1 MKLVDKF
8 TLCFLLIFFIVT
20 PISIYSTHYS
30 IKQRIDNVEIER
42 LTAVNNEVAR
52 QLTLGIS
59 PDKYSQGRP
68 ISISTYAG
76 NLPSK
81 KVFTQ
86 KQNYDQGECRIMVSS
101 FYHIKGLNYK
111 VSSYNYV
118 TQSKQILR
126 GMLPVALVK
135 SLLMVVFVLI
145 AARMLSRN
153 ILLPFNESLAQMQKF
168 NLRKK
173 KPLVLAQSN
182 TKEFKELNVLLKNM
196 TDMAIAEYGLV
207 KEFSENASH
216 ELQTPLAVLRSK
228 LELLADTDIH
238 GEQAILIGDMQ
249 HAIEKMTR
257 INKSLLLLTKLENQ
271 EYEATE
277 NISFGGHIKS
287 ILGFYEDRMQMK
299 ELSLTT
305 KISDDIS
312 LKIHPALADL
322 LFDNLLGNAI
332 RHNVKNGIINIKA
345 NQKVFIIENTGAV
358 PVIPTEELF
367 ERFKKSD
374 QCGESIGLGLAIVK
388 QICELNKFD
397 VQYTYRNGLHS
408 LTVNFNGKAV
418 ADNAVLEAHI

>member
-42 LTAVNNEVAR
+42 LSKVNNEVSL
-52 QLTLGIS
+52 QLRSGIS
-59 PDKYSQGRP
+59 TDKYSQGRP
-68 ISISTYAG
+68 ISINRFSG
-76 NLPSK
+76 DLPK
-81 KVFTQ
+81 EKTLIE
-86 KQNYDQGECRIMVSS
+86 KQNYDQGDCRITVSS
-101 FYHIKGLNYK
+101 FYTIKGVNYK
-111 VSSYNYV
+111 ISSYNYV
-118 TQSKQILR
+118 TQSSQILR
-126 GMLPVALVK
+126 GMLPVSLIK
-135 SLLMVVFVLI
+135 SLLMVVAVLI

-153 ILLPFNESLAQMQKF
+153 ILSPFNESLAQMQKF

-182 TKEFKELNVLLKNM
+182 TKEFKELNLLLKSM
-196 TDMAIAEYGLV
+196 TDMAITEYGLV

-228 LELLADTDIH
+228 LELLADTDIQ
-238 GEQAILIGDMQ
+238 GDQAILIGDMQ
-249 HAIEKMTR
+249 HAIEKMAR
-257 INKSLLLLTKLENQ
+257 INHSLLLLTKLENQ

-277 NISFGGHIKS
+277 NISFAGHIKS
-287 ILGFYEDRMQMK
+287 ILGFYEDRIQMK
-299 ELSLTT
+299 ELSLNTQ
-305 KISDDIS
+305 ISDDIS

-332 RHNVKNGIINIKA
+332 RHNIKNGIINIKA
-345 NQKVFIIENTGAV
+345 NQEVFIIENTGVA
-358 PVIPTEELF
+358 PVIPTNELF

-397 VQYTYRNGLHS
+397 VKYTYRDGIHS
-408 LTVNFNGKAV
+408 LKVGFNGKAV
-418 ADNAVLEAHI
+418 TDNAALLTGI

>member
-30 IKQRIDNVEIER
+30 IKQRIDNAEIER
-42 LTAVNNEVAR
+42 LTTVNNEVAL
-52 QLTLGIS
+52 QLKSGIS

-68 ISISTYAG
+68 ISISTFAG
-76 NLPSK
+76 NLPSEK
-81 KVFTQ
+81 KLVE

-101 FYHIKGLNYK
+101 FYNIKGLNYK

-118 TQSKQILR
+118 TRSSQILR
-126 GMLPVALVK
+126 GMLPVALIK
-135 SLLMVVFVLI
+135 SFLMIVFVLI
-145 AARMLSRN
+145 GARILSRN
-153 ILLPFNESLAQMQKF
+153 ILSPFNESLAQMQKF

-173 KPLVLAQSN
+173 KPLLLAESN
-182 TKEFKELNVLLKNM
+182 TKEFKELNLLLKKM
-196 TDMAIAEYGLV
+196 TDMAITEYGLV

-216 ELQTPLAVLRSK
+216 ELQTPLSVLRSK
-228 LELLADTDIH
+228 LELLADTNIQGD
-238 GEQAILIGDMQ
+238 QAILIGEMQ
-249 HAIEKMTR
+249 HAIEKMAR
-257 INKSLLLLTKLENQ
+257 INHSLLLLTKLENQ

-277 NISFGGHIKS
+277 NISFAAHIKS
-287 ILGFYEDRMQMK
+287 ILGFYEDRIQMK
-299 ELSLTT
+299 ALSLTT
-305 KISDDIS
+305 QISDDIL
-312 LKIHPALADL
+312 LKMHPALADL

-345 NQKVFIIENTGAV
+345 NQDVFVIENTGAA

-397 VQYTYRNGLHS
+397 VQYTYHDGIHALRIG
-408 LTVNFNGKAV
+408 FKGKAI
-418 ADNAVLEAHI
+418 AENAALLEQV

>member
-42 LTAVNNEVAR
+42 LSAVNNEVAL
-52 QLTLGIS
+52 QLKSGIS

-68 ISISTYAG
+68 ISISTFAG
-76 NLPSK
+76 NLPNEK
-81 KVFTQ
+81 TLTE
-86 KQNYDQGECRIMVSS
+86 KQNYDQGDCRITVSS
-101 FYHIKGLNYK
+101 FYNIKGLNYK

-118 TQSKQILR
+118 TQSGQILR
-126 GMLPVALVK
+126 GMLPVALIK
-135 SLLMVVFVLI
+135 SLLMIVAVLI

-153 ILLPFNESLAQMQKF
+153 ILSPFNQSLAQMQKF

-173 KPLVLAQSN
+173 KPLVLAESN
-182 TKEFKELNVLLKNM
+182 TKEFKELNLLLKKM
-196 TDMAIAEYGLV
+196 TDMAITEYGLV

-216 ELQTPLAVLRSK
+216 ELQTPLSVLRSK
-228 LELLADTDIH
+228 LELLADTDIQ
-238 GEQAILIGDMQ
+238 GDQAILIGEMQ
-249 HAIEKMTR
+249 HAIEKMAR
-257 INKSLLLLTKLENQ
+257 INHSLLLLTKLENQ

-277 NISFGGHIKS
+277 HISFAGHIKS
-287 ILGFYEDRMQMK
+287 ILGFYEDRIQMK
-299 ELSLTT
+299 ALTLTT
-305 KISDDIS
+305 HIGDDIS

-345 NQKVFIIENTGAV
+345 NHEAFVIENTGAA

-388 QICELNKFD
+388 QICELNKFN
-397 VQYTYRNGLHS
+397 VRYTYRDGMHS
-408 LTVNFNGKAV
+408 LRIDFNGMAV
-418 ADNAVLEAHI
+418 ANSAALIAQV

>member
-30 IKQRIDNVEIER
+30 IKQRIDNAEIER
-42 LTAVNNEVAR
+42 LTTVNNEVAL
-52 QLTLGIS
+52 QLKSGIS

-68 ISISTYAG
+68 ISINTFAG
-76 NLPSK
+76 SLPSEK
-81 KVFTQ
+81 KLVE

-101 FYHIKGLNYK
+101 FYNIKGLNYK

-118 TQSKQILR
+118 TQSSQILR

-135 SLLMVVFVLI
+135 SFLMIVLVLI
-145 AARMLSRN
+145 GARMLSRN
-153 ILLPFNESLAQMQKF
+153 ILSPFNESLAQMQKF

-173 KPLVLAQSN
+173 KPLLLAESN
-182 TKEFKELNVLLKNM
+182 TKEFKELNLLLKKM
-196 TDMAIAEYGLV
+196 TDMAITEYGLV

-216 ELQTPLAVLRSK
+216 ELQTPLSVLRSK
-228 LELLADTDIH
+228 LELLADTNIQGD
-238 GEQAILIGDMQ
+238 QAILIGEMQ
-249 HAIEKMTR
+249 HAIEKMAR
-257 INKSLLLLTKLENQ
+257 INHSLLLLTKLENQ

-277 NISFGGHIKS
+277 NISFAAHIKS
-287 ILGFYEDRMQMK
+287 ILGFYEDRIQMK
-299 ELSLTT
+299 ALSLTT
-305 KISDDIS
+305 QISDDIL
-312 LKIHPALADL
+312 LKMHPALADL

-345 NQKVFIIENTGAV
+345 NQDVFIIENTGAA

-397 VQYTYRNGLHS
+397 VQYTYQDGIHS
-408 LTVNFNGKAV
+408 LRIGFKGKAIAENTALLAQV
-418 ADNAVLEAHI
+418 